1 MMQHGKA
8 LAIKGVMSL
17 VVLYLVL
24 GVGFGISFGNVLL
37 ITLILGIL
45 SYLLGDVFILPKTSN
60 MMATMADLGMAFVI
74 IWLLGMAF
82 TSLSVGSMALAAV
95 IAAIVMALGEYFFH
109 IYILKKDI
117 GFGNRYRTSHNY

>member
-24 GVGFGISFGNVLL
+24 GVGFGITFGNVLL
-37 ITLILGIL
+37 ITLILGVL

-74 IWLLGMAF
+74 IWLLAF